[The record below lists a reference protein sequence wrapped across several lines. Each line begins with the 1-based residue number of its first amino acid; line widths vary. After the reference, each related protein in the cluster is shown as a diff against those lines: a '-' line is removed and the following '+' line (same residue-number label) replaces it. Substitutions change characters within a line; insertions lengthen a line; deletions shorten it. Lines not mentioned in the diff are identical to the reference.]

1 MSTKRSQLEVAGF
14 DPEAVE
20 RRENISAW
28 SEVEQEEEVESRW
41 RHVFRQMMADR
52 LTQISFIL
60 VGLMAFMA
68 VFARPLGPAVWPASI
83 TDLPL
88 ISTQQLQP
96 LSLTPYD
103 TGPRAGGST
112 GYEAPSLEH
121 PMGTDRLGRDIL
133 SNVMAGARWSVSIGF
148 VVTFLAGTFGVV
160 YGAVAAYFGGKVDAV
175 MMRIV
180 DIIWAFPGL
189 VLALVL
195 IAVFGA
201 GYWQLVAAFVLPGW
215 LGYSRLIRGEILKI
229 KQEEYVLA
237 AKASGARDRSVLFR
251 HIVPNAIP
259 PVIVQATLSIGS
271 VVIGVAALGF
281 LGLGFDRGTAEWGTM
296 LENERGT
303 VITAGE
309 STWDLWWVTVFP
321 GAMIFI
327 FVMALNIIGDSVNDA
342 LDAQAGDQTT
352 NIGGG

>member
-1 MSTKRSQLEVAGF
+1 MSTKRSQLEIAGF
-14 DPEAVE
+14 DTEAVE
-20 RRENISAW
+20 RREELSTW
-28 SEVEQEEEVESRW
+28 SETEQEAVESRW
-41 RHVFRQMMADR
+41 RRVYRQVVSDR
-52 LTQISFIL
+52 LARISATLVFIMVFL
-60 VGLMAFMA
+60 AI
-68 VFARPLGPAVWPASI
+68 FARPAGPAVWPASI

-88 ISTQQLQP
+88 IQSQQLQP
-96 LSLTPYD
+96 ISLTPYD

-112 GYEAPSLEH
+112 GYQAPSLDH

-148 VVTFLAGTFGVV
+148 VVTLLAGSFGVA
-160 YGAVAAYFGGKVDAV
+160 YGAVAAYFGGRVDAV
-175 MMRIV
+175 LMRIV

-195 IAVFGA
+195 VAVFGR

-215 LGYSRLIRGEILKI
+215 LGYSRIIRGEILKV

-237 AKASGARDRSVLFR
+237 AKASGARDRSVLFK

-259 PVIVQATLSIGS
+259 PVIVQATLSIGT

-309 STWDLWWVTVFP
+309 STWDFWWVTVFP
-321 GAMIFI
+321 GVMIFI
-327 FVMALNIIGDSVNDA
+327 FVMALNVIGDSINDA

-352 NIGGG
+352 NVGGG